1 MYKLTCRY
9 VGFDCDFMIKNDNSN
24 AIVDDFSKHLLT
36 HHDQYYPAK
45 ELFGFIKN
53 QKSRQDNKSK
63 SNRVK
68 NDELVRLEKWFPGRK
83 NFP

>member
-1 MYKLTCRY
+1 
-9 VGFDCDFMIKNDNSN
+9 MIKNDNSK
-24 AIVDDFSKHLLT
+24 AIVDDFGKHLLT
-36 HHDQYYPAK
+36 HHDQYYPAR

-53 QKSRQDNKSK
+53 QKSGQNNNSK
-63 SNRVK
+63 SNSMK